1 MAMTDVP
8 AAAAA
13 LVAASAAPPARPL
26 GYGTAGFR
34 GPAAT
39 LPAATARCGALAALR
54 SAERGGAATGLMVT
68 ASHNPVGDNGVKLA
82 DPGGEMLAQAWEP
95 LATELA
101 GAADAGAVEASLR
114 SVPTCAAT
122 VADNGGLV
130 LVGRDTRPS
139 GEALVAG
146 ALKGI
151 AAVGGTA
158 RDCGVVTTPQLHWF
172 VREHNAGRG
181 ATEAAYYEALAG
193 AFKAIAPA
201 ASAGVPPL
209 LVDAANGVGS
219 VALDG
224 LGVRLGGALA
234 FEARNTGC
242 GVLNERCGADFVQ
255 KERSWPESFCAAEDA
270 GRAIASV
277 DGDADR
283 LVYIWAPAGGNVR
296 LLDGDKIAALA
307 ARHLGALINDALGSG
322 AARVGV
328 VQTAYANGA
337 STDYIRN
344 KLGVDVAVAK
354 TGVKHLH
361 PAAERFDVGIYFEA
375 NGHGTV
381 LFSDAVVTAAQARLA
396 DPTTAAVSASACKR
410 LLAFVQMIN
419 QAVGDA
425 MSGIL
430 MVEAMLRLEGM
441 SMADWD
447 ALYADLPSRQVKVVV
462 ANKDDVRT
470 ENAETLCVAPAALQP
485 LVDAAVAKVDA
496 GRSFVRP
503 SGTEDIVRVYA
514 EARTQEQAD
523 ALAEEVAQAVKATCA

>member
-1 MAMTDVP
+1 M
-8 AAAAA
+8 
-13 LVAASAAPPARPL
+13 
-26 GYGTAGFR
+26 
-34 GPAAT
+34 
-39 LPAATARCGALAALR
+39 
-54 SAERGGAATGLMVT
+54 
-68 ASHNPVGDNGVKLA
+68 
-82 DPGGEMLAQAWEP
+82 
-95 LATELA
+95 
-101 GAADAGAVEASLR
+101 
-114 SVPTCAAT
+114 
-122 VADNGGLV
+122 
-130 LVGRDTRPS
+130 
-139 GEALVAG
+139 
-146 ALKGI
+146 
-151 AAVGGTA
+151 
-158 RDCGVVTTPQLHWF
+158 
-172 VREHNAGRG
+172 
-181 ATEAAYYEALAG
+181 
-193 AFKAIAPA
+193 
-201 ASAGVPPL
+201 
-209 LVDAANGVGS
+209 
-219 VALDG
+219 
-224 LGVRLGGALA
+224 RLGGALA

-337 STDYIRN
+337 STEYIRN
-344 KLGVDVAVAK
+344 TLGVDVAVAK

-470 ENAETLCVAPAALQP
+470 ESGDAVRCTRGAAAPRGRSGGCGRGAQLCAAIGHRGHCP
-485 LVDAAVAKVDA
+485 RIRRGAHAGA
-496 GRSFVRP
+496 GRRAGKKSRKRSRPRARERIRYAYMSRGGSDYYTMVYTHCPGVRP
-503 SGTEDIVRVYA
+503 SAPAVGVERPGKRPSSPASPSSRKSALPSPRRASAISSMSSRVRCA
-514 EARTQEQAD
+514 ATIDARAAASSAWPPPNLTV
-523 ALAEEVAQAVKATCA
+523 LSLRPL